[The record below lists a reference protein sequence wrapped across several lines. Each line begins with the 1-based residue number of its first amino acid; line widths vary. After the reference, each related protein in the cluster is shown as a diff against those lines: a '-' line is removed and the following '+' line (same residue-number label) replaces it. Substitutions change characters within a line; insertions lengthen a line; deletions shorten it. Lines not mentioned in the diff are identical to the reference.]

1 MKARFGNITVLLLA
15 GCQALLLTNNA
26 VLFGLNAIV
35 GESLTEVKW
44 LSTLPLTTYVIGTA
58 SFTIPAALLMRRV
71 GRRYGFMTGAAAGL
85 VGSLISAVALWQSDF
100 WLLCFGSIFVGAYNA
115 FGQQYRFA
123 AAEAVQPAD
132 RGKAISW
139 VLAGGLVGAFA
150 GPESSKLTKD
160 AFDVI
165 FLGPYL
171 VMSVL
176 ALMALALQ
184 SVVKFAPPVAES
196 AAQESLP
203 PRPVLDVL
211 LQPKA
216 FVAVLS
222 AVVGYGVMNFLMT
235 STPLAMIHHHHHYN
249 DTAFVIEWHIVG
261 MFAPSFFTGW
271 LIARLGL
278 VNVLIT
284 GAVLLLAC
292 VGIAAWDVMLL
303 NFWTANFLLGVG
315 WNFLYI
321 GGTTLLTQSYRPS
334 ERAKVQGANDFII
347 FGTMA
352 VTSLSSGALLH
363 YIGWQVMT
371 LWMLPFLVMT
381 MVALLWLS
389 FRVGDRAPA

>member
-1 MKARFGNITVLLLA
+1 MNARTGEITVYMLA

-35 GESLTEVKW
+35 GERLTDIKW
-44 LSTLPLTTYVIGTA
+44 LSTLPLTFYVIGTA
-58 SFTIPAALLMRRV
+58 SFTIPAALWMRRV
-71 GRRYGFMTGAAAGL
+71 GRRYGFMTGAASGL
-85 VGSLISAVALWQSDF
+85 VGSLVSALALWLSSF
-100 WLLCFGSIFVGAYNA
+100 WLLCFGAIFIGAYNA

-123 AAEAVQPAD
+123 AAEAVPAA
-132 RGKAISW
+132 RRPRAISW
-139 VLAGGLVGAFA
+139 VLAGGLVGAFL

-160 AFDVI
+160 MLPVMFM
-165 FLGPYL
+165 GPYL

-176 ALMALALQ
+176 AVLGLALQ
-184 SVVKFAPPVAES
+184 SVVKFAPPVQES

-203 PRPVLDVL
+203 ARPLTDVL

-271 LIARLGL
+271 LISRLGL
-278 VNVLIT
+278 INVLLT
-284 GAVLLLAC
+284 GAVLLLVC
-292 VGIAAWDVMLL
+292 VGVATWDVEVL

-334 ERAKVQGANDFII
+334 ERAKVQGANDFIV

-363 YIGWQVMT
+363 QIGWQIMV
-371 LWMLPFLVMT
+371 LWMLPFLAT
-381 MVALLWLS
+381 TLAALLWLR
-389 FRVGDRAPA
+389 FGVRERLA